1 MIPTRLRHLILA
13 ALLLATSGCSP
24 AEPSA
29 LRVTIIGIDGA
40 SWGVMDP
47 LLLRGELPNL
57 AKLIEG
63 GVRAQ
68 LRSERPLVS
77 PPVWTSIATG
87 VPRARHGIRGFVA
100 RKTRRLVS
108 STDRRV
114 PALWTIASRGG
125 LRSVVVGW
133 WATYPAES
141 INGVVVSD
149 RTLKTRLKSV
159 RRVTGENSLEDT
171 QWDRLVHP
179 PDAMQTLDAL
189 LTTPV
194 PGGADLEDFDVQ
206 ATMRVED
213 AIIARSVVRLR
224 DSHGP
229 FDLELLL
236 LRGVDPVSH
245 HYWQYHEPDAPVYAE
260 AERPTAE
267 EQSRIGDP
275 VVDHYRYVDGLVGEL
290 LRGSGGE
297 RVVLVVSDHG
307 FEAGHQGFR
316 KGRKTLLGKHSSDA
330 AALGIFIGAGGPFR
344 RGVALAQASIF
355 DIAPTVLQLLG
366 LPISEE
372 LPGQVLT
379 EALDPDWL
387 SQHPAR
393 HIARYEGSPVD
404 LTDPDVDSS
413 SPGDEA
419 LREELR
425 ALGYIE

>member
-1 MIPTRLRHLILA
+1 MSPTRLRNLTLA
-13 ALLLATSGCSP
+13 ALLLATP
-24 AEPSA
+24 ACTPAGPSRV
-29 LRVTIIGIDGA
+29 RVTIVGIDGA
-40 SWGVMDP
+40 SWRVMDP
-47 LLLRGELPNL
+47 MLLRGELPNL
-57 AKLIEG
+57 ARLVEG

-87 VPRARHGIRGFVA
+87 MPRERHGIRGFVG

-108 STDRRV
+108 SLDRQV

-141 INGVVVSD
+141 IDGVVVSD

-159 RRVTGENSLEDT
+159 RRVTGENSLKDT
-171 QWDRLVHP
+171 QWSRLVHP

-189 LTTPV
+189 LTAPV
-194 PGGADLEDFDVQ
+194 PGGADLEDFDVP
-206 ATMRVED
+206 ATMRLED
-213 AIIARSVVRLR
+213 SIIARSVVRLR
-224 DSHGP
+224 DGHGP

-245 HYWQYHEPDAPVYAE
+245 HHWQYHEPDAPVYAE
-260 AERPTAE
+260 ADRPSAE
-267 EQSRIGDP
+267 ELSRIGDP
-275 VVDHYRYVDGLVGEL
+275 VEDHYRYVDGLLGEL
-290 LRGSGGE
+290 LRGSAGE

-307 FEAGHQGFR
+307 FEAGYQGFR
-316 KGRKTLLGKHSSDA
+316 KGRKTLLGKHSSQA
-330 AALGIFIGAGGPFR
+330 AALGVFVGFGGPFR
-344 RGVALAQASIF
+344 RGVALSQASIF
-355 DIAPTVLQLLG
+355 DIAPTVLRLLD

-372 LPGQVLT
+372 LPGRVLT
-379 EALDPDWL
+379 EAMDPDWL
-387 SQHPAR
+387 SRHPAR
-393 HIARYEGSPVD
+393 HVARYKGSPVD
-404 LTDPDVDSS
+404 LTDPDPDSS